1 MDGILRLKDIW
12 QIKNVR
18 DYKVHFGRWNGKHQ
32 PLDLWVEDEAEW
44 KGWQIYYPGRNDFNR
59 EYIFSVMDFYHESDT
74 WLFGGIFRVLGLRED
89 HEEAHDYRYEVELT
103 EYGGA
108 FIGRLKLKLEYKS
121 RTTRVNFENYYDLF
135 GVSEI
140 LREPYSGQEFPG
152 YENVDI
158 SFREL
163 QSLIEKERK
172 DWKSALKNVQGV
184 YMITDDK
191 TGKRYVGSAYGDSG
205 IWSRWTD
212 YTRSGHGGNKGLIEL
227 TGNNSLDYAMKYFR
241 MVLLEYCPA
250 RMSDE
255 SVMKREKFWKKAL
268 LAKTHEYG
276 LNKN

>member
-1 MDGILRLKDIW
+1 MGGILRLKDIW
-12 QIKNVR
+12 QIKNAR
-18 DYKVHFGRWNGKHQ
+18 NYKVHFGRWNGKHQ

-44 KGWQIYYPGRNDFNR
+44 EGWQIYYPGRNDFNR

-74 WLFGGIFRVLGLRED
+74 WLFGGIFRVLDRRED
-89 HEEAHDYRYEVELT
+89 HREDHGYRYEVELT

-108 FIGRLKLKLEYKS
+108 FIGRLKLMLEYKS
-121 RTTRVNFENYYDLF
+121 RTPRVNFENHYDLF
-135 GVSEI
+135 EVSEI
-140 LREPYSGQEFPG
+140 LREPYSGQVFPG

-163 QSLIEKERK
+163 QSLIQKDRI
-172 DWKSALKNVQGV
+172 DWKSALENVQGV
-184 YMITDDK
+184 YMITDER

-227 TGNNSLDYAMKYFR
+227 TGNNGLDYAMKNFR

-250 RMSDE
+250 RMPDE
-255 SVMKREKFWKKAL
+255 SVMEREEFWKNAL
-268 LAKTHEYG
+268 LTKMHKYG